1 MKHAA
6 RVNGCRFAPIAV
18 WLVAR
23 DVAGRWPGC
32 AFDVGLQCR
41 PGIRRWSVVVKW
53 SDGPTEA
60 MVGSYLGRYVA
71 ERRRC
76 GVAERSRPGEWM
88 PALFA
93 VSEIDTRRTITAA
106 GFDPIAAT
114 IERDCGVEV
123 PRIDGGVD
131 WERAAEVWIMGPIR
145 LSGAMFERL
154 TGTHMAT
161 MQGPVPVALAL
172 HMVSEAVDLTGIA
185 QPASKENPRRVS
197 MQWPRPRPC
206 RRRRVNR
213 CGRRTR

>member
-1 MKHAA
+1 MKHAV

-23 DVAGRWPGC
+23 DVARRWPGC
-32 AFDVGLQCR
+32 VFAVGLR
-41 PGIRRWSVVVKW
+41 RRSGIRRWCVLVKW
-53 SDGPTEA
+53 SDGPTEE
-60 MVGSYLGRYVA
+60 MVGRYLGRYVA
-71 ERRRC
+71 ERRSS
-76 GVAERSRPGEWM
+76 GVADRSRPGGWV

-106 GFDPIAAT
+106 GFEPIAAA
-114 IERDCGVEV
+114 IERDYGVEV

-154 TGTHMAT
+154 IDTHMAR

-172 HMVSEAVDLTGIA
+172 HMVSEAIDLTRIA
-185 QPASKENPRRVS
+185 QPASNENPRRVS
-197 MQWPRPRPC
+197 IQRPRPRPC
-206 RRRRVNR
+206 RRRRVNQY
-213 CGRRTR
+213 GRRTR

>member
-32 AFDVGLQCR
+32 AFAVGLRCR
-41 PGIRRWSVVVKW
+41 SGIRRWSVVVKW
-53 SDGPTEA
+53 SDGPTEE
-60 MVGSYLGRYVA
+60 MVGRYLGRYVA

-76 GVAERSRPGEWM
+76 GVAERSRPGGWM

-106 GFDPIAAT
+106 GFDPIAAA

-154 TGTHMAT
+154 IDTHMAT

-172 HMVSEAVDLTGIA
+172 HMVSEAVDLTRIA